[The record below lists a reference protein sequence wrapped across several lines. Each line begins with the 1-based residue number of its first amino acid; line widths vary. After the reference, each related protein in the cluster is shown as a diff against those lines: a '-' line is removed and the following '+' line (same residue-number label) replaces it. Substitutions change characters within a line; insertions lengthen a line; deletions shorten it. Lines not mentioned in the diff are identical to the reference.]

1 MKKNKIESFL
11 NTLLK
16 MTGMVAIAYVSMII
30 LSCDDNTYIAGY
42 NKDFEEINQQIF
54 EVDSL
59 LMRIEIQLDSL
70 YESNYRR
77 CSSTYFRCFSY

>member
-1 MKKNKIESFL
+1 MKKDRIENFL

-16 MTGMVAIAYVSMII
+16 ITGMAAIAYVSMII

-70 YESNYRR
+70 YESN
-77 CSSTYFRCFSY
+77 

>member
-1 MKKNKIESFL
+1 MIKQDKIESFL

-16 MTGMVAIAYVSMII
+16 LTGVVGIVYIFMIMS
-30 LSCDDNTYIAGY
+30 SCDDNIYIANY

-59 LMRIEIQLDSL
+59 LMRIQMDLDSL
-70 YESNYRR
+70 NAQ
-77 CSSTYFRCFSY
+77 

>member
-1 MKKNKIESFL
+1 MLRNLLIGTHGGMIKKDKIEIFL

-16 MTGMVAIAYVSMII
+16 LTVVFGTIYI
-30 LSCDDNTYIAGY
+30 LTFISSCDDNIYIAGY

-59 LMRIEIQLDSL
+59 LMRIEMELDSL
-70 YESNYRR
+70 YEGN
-77 CSSTYFRCFSY
+77 

>member
-1 MKKNKIESFL
+1 MKKDRIENFL

-16 MTGMVAIAYVSMII
+16 ITGMAAIAYVSMII

-59 LMRIEIQLDSL
+59 LMRIEMELDSL
-70 YESNYRR
+70 YESN
-77 CSSTYFRCFSY
+77 

>member
-1 MKKNKIESFL
+1 MYQVDKIENFL

-16 MTGMVAIAYVSMII
+16 MTGMVAIAYVFMIVS
-30 LSCDDNTYIAGY
+30 SCDDNIYIAGY

-59 LMRIEIQLDSL
+59 LMRIEMELDSL
-70 YESNYRR
+70 NAEGY
-77 CSSTYFRCFSY
+77 

>member
-1 MKKNKIESFL
+1 MLKNLLIGTHEEMIKKDKIENFL

-16 MTGMVAIAYVSMII
+16 LTGIVGIVYVFMIVS
-30 LSCDDNTYIAGY
+30 SCDDNIYIAGY

-59 LMRIEIQLDSL
+59 LMRIEMELDSL
-70 YESNYRR
+70 NAK
-77 CSSTYFRCFSY
+77 